1 MATAVLTLPLRTQ
14 EDVLLARR
22 RARDLA
28 ALLQFTPAEQIG
40 LSTAVW
46 EVVRLAERQG
56 EVELAVV
63 EAPPSVAARI
73 TVSGV
78 PRSALLGG
86 DAPGLDLDALQRLV
100 DRVEARDVNGRAVVR
115 LSAAAGPDAWVPG
128 VDELGLVLA
137 SLTRYDTGGGGPGI
151 LDELR
156 QQNFELLTT
165 LATLRE
171 REQDLTRLNAE
182 LADKN
187 RAVTALYA
195 ELEVQAGELR
205 RRAEAI
211 ARFLSSLTH
220 ELRTP
225 LYAVRGMTEAIL
237 RDHAADL
244 TEAMRD
250 DVRLIDGAMVEAL
263 DLVNDSL
270 DMAKVAAGRTIVRLS
285 DVDVPEMFATLR
297 AILTNLPSKPN
308 VQLGFEEPHDVPVM
322 RTDAFKL
329 SQILRN
335 FIVNAL
341 KFTDQGFV
349 RVSAHALDGGEKVRF
364 EVADTGRGCPRRTS
378 SERSTSSC
386 SSARSATASCAEP
399 GSACR
404 SPAGSRPS
412 SGARWACARRSA
424 RAPRSAS
431 RCPSATRRAS
441 RASTSS
447 TTRTPIPTTWS
458 ECGTLRRSQAARY
471 ARVGAPLR
479 DGVIGNTRDSGSR
492 IWGSS
497 PCPAAP
503 CRRPRSGAVSRSG
516 RPCGVQRAAFGLLI
530 ALPGRWRH
538 LRRETPRAVAGLRG
552 IELPR
557 RRDGE
562 LARSVSRR
570 RPVGRAGRT
579 PRAGGSPPSGCAAAA
594 RKPVVAGF
602 RRGVAGQRPRE
613 WRISWPKP

>member
-63 EAPPSVAARI
+63 EAPPSVAARV

-78 PRSALLGG
+78 PRSALRGG

-211 ARFLSSLTH
+211 AQFLSSLTH

-285 DVDVPEMFATLR
+285 HVDVPEMFATLR
-297 AILTNLPSKPN
+297 AILTNLPSTPN
-308 VQLGFEEPHDVPVM
+308 VQLGFEEPHDVPVV

-349 RVSAHALDGGEKVRF
+349 RVSAYPLDGGEKVRF
-364 EVADTGRGCPRRTS
+364 EVADTGPGLSEADQQRAFDEFVQLGAERHGELRGTGLGLPLTRRLAAILGG
-378 SERSTSSC
+378 EVGV
-386 SSARSATASCAEP
+386 RSAP
-399 GSACR
+399 GE
-404 SPAGSRPS
+404 
-412 SGARWACARRSA
+412 GATFSVTVPVRHPKS
-424 RAPRSAS
+424 
-431 RCPSATRRAS
+431 
-441 RASTSS
+441 
-447 TTRTPIPTTWS
+447 I
-458 ECGTLRRSQAARY
+458 
-471 ARVGAPLR
+471 
-479 DGVIGNTRDSGSR
+479 DGVD
-492 IWGSS
+492 
-497 PCPAAP
+497 
-503 CRRPRSGAVSRSG
+503 
-516 RPCGVQRAAFGLLI
+516 
-530 ALPGRWRH
+530 
-538 LRRETPRAVAGLRG
+538 
-552 IELPR
+552 
-557 RRDGE
+557 
-562 LARSVSRR
+562 
-570 RPVGRAGRT
+570 
-579 PRAGGSPPSGCAAAA
+579 
-594 RKPVVAGF
+594 VVDDEDADPDD
-602 RRGVAGQRPRE
+602 VE
-613 WRISWPKP
+613 